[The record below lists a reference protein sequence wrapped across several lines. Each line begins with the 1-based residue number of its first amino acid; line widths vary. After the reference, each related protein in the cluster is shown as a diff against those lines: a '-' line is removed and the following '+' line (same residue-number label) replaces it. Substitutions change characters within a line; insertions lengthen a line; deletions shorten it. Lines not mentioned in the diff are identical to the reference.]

1 MQDVQGSARL
11 RSVRNVLGRS
21 GYRSCE
27 AVLIVLAWHAWTPML
42 LPAFDRNADS
52 QKVENISFQVVIN
65 PRARKHFLLTSCIF
79 LIEIE
84 RHRMR

>member
-1 MQDVQGSARL
+1 MQDVQGSARF

-21 GYRSCE
+21 GYLSCE

-52 QKVENISFQVVIN
+52 QKVEYSDIIFVIN
-65 PRARKHFLLTSCIF
+65 PRARKHISLTSCIF
-79 LIEIE
+79 LIAIE
-84 RHRMR
+84 RH